1 MIKKREGC
9 QNKYGR
15 FDFPCFTNINFDY
28 IYMYVQAKKHVPQQP
43 GAPEG
48 IMRKEMPIH
57 YSNVMLLHP
66 DTQ

>member
-1 MIKKREGC
+1 M
-9 QNKYGR
+9 
-15 FDFPCFTNINFDY
+15 
-28 IYMYVQAKKHVPQQP
+28 QP

-48 IMRKEMPIH
+48 VMRKELPIH